1 MDHNI
6 RTAVPADEK
15 RIRELFTEM
24 LRTIYGTDDV
34 KGYEDGC
41 LDRFLSGGEDRIYV
55 ADDGEVT
62 AFLSV
67 EVHREEKEYIYLDD
81 LSVTEAHRNKG
92 TGTALISTAEGYA
105 RSLGIYAV
113 LLHAEKTNVSA
124 IRLYERLGYSV
135 YRDDG
140 NRYLMK
146 KDIK

>member
-81 LSVTEAHRNKG
+81 LHRG
-92 TGTALISTAEGYA
+92 AELI
-105 RSLGIYAV
+105 
-113 LLHAEKTNVSA
+113 
-124 IRLYERLGYSV
+124 ER
-135 YRDDG
+135 
-140 NRYLMK
+140 
-146 KDIK
+146 IIQTQ